1 MLIKKELHHLFG
13 KRRNQIHQMI
23 EAHSLTC
30 GKYDHRNNTYV
41 AKWNHYGNTPTIHVF
56 LQKKNPQDSLY
67 GKQKTRK
74 ITPFM

>member
-1 MLIKKELHHLFG
+1 MLIKKELHYLFG

-41 AKWNHYGNTPTIHVF
+41 AKWNNYGNPPTIHVYF
-56 LQKKNPQDSLY
+56 TKKH
-67 GKQKTRK
+67 K
-74 ITPFM
+74 IHCMGSKRLER